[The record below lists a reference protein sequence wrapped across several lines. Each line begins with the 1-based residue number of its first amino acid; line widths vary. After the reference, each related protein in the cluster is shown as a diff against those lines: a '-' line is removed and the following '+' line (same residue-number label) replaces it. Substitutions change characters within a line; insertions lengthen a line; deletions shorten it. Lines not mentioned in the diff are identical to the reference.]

1 MKLLQLSG
9 QTQQANDE
17 NAALRAVVINEMSG
31 AAPILNFAE
40 FYEMT
45 GNADTPLKAA
55 TAAGGAERTI
65 NNDYPDN
72 RTAPTYG
79 SVALKIYG
87 DKIETDLAYER
98 RGLDIGSERT
108 RQLVTFS
115 QALGRHVQDHIVNG
129 DADSDAKQFNGLK
142 KRIGTN
148 ESIVLGGG
156 ANGAQVLLGNSD
168 SAVASQQMFKEYVD
182 ELLASVVGGASVLL
196 VPPKGISRMTTIG
209 MQFVQKGA
217 VDAVFAEQLGVY
229 NGVPVVNA
237 GYKKNGSSLVIG
249 YAETQ
254 GTSTDCTSFYAV
266 RFGEKENTTFATNVG
281 VQVKDRGLVGVLYTT
296 MVDFDLDMEILN
308 PKSAWRLKGIR
319 F

>member
-1 MKLLQLSG
+1 MKLLQLFG
-9 QTQQANDE
+9 QTQQASDE
-17 NAALRAVVINEMSG
+17 NVLRAVVINEMLG
-31 AAPILNFAE
+31 AAPVLNFAE

-45 GNADTPLKAA
+45 GSADTPLKAA
-55 TAAGGAERTI
+55 TAVGGAERTI
-65 NNDYPDN
+65 NNDYN
-72 RTAPTYG
+72 TNLTAPVYG

-98 RGLDIGSERT
+98 RGLNIGSERT
-108 RQLVTFS
+108 RQLVKFA
-115 QALGRHVQDHIVNG
+115 QGLGRHLQDHMING
-129 DADSDAKQFNGLK
+129 DVDSDPKQFNGLK
-142 KRIGTN
+142 KRIGAN
-148 ESIVLGGG
+148 ESIILGGG

-168 SAVASQQMFKEYVD
+168 AAIASQQMFKESVD
-182 ELLASVVGGASVLL
+182 QLLAGVIGGASVLI

-217 VDAVFAEQLGVY
+217 VDAVFADQLGVY

-237 GYKKNGSSLVIG
+237 GYKKDGSSLVIG